1 MAFETKVRSLMRELI
16 EPMLEK
22 GLKDRELI
30 ISQEKDMEKQSDRI
44 DLLETSVFQKDTKT
58 GRNKFNEYDEKLI
71 KIQTIL

>member
-1 MAFETKVRSLMRELI
+1 MRQLI

-58 GRNKFNEYDEKLI
+58 GRNKLI
-71 KIQTIL
+71 FRME

>member
-44 DLLETSVFQKDTKT
+44 DLLETSVFKKDTKT

>member
-1 MAFETKVRSLMRELI
+1 MRELI

-71 KIQTIL
+71 KIQTIM

>member
-1 MAFETKVRSLMRELI
+1 MRELI

-58 GRNKFNEYDEKLI
+58 GKINSTNTMRN
-71 KIQTIL
+71 

>member
-1 MAFETKVRSLMRELI
+1 MRELI

>member
-1 MAFETKVRSLMRELI
+1 MRELI

-71 KIQTIL
+71 KI

>member
-1 MAFETKVRSLMRELI
+1 MRELI

-44 DLLETSVFQKDTKT
+44 DLLETSLFQKDTKT

-71 KIQTIL
+71 KI

>member
-71 KIQTIL
+71 KI

>member
-1 MAFETKVRSLMRELI
+1 MRELI

-71 KIQTIL
+71 KIQEIL